1 LWWISHVN
9 ENQEV
14 ETRKRRSREEVKRL
28 VAEFEAS
35 GIRRNEFCR
44 TRGIALSTLQR
55 HLKRHGSG
63 IGRAKAGNR
72 LVAVEVSGQEPK
84 TNSQRA
90 CALEVVLPG
99 GRRIEVRREFD
110 SATLGRVVKVLEGL

>member
-1 LWWISHVN
+1 MN
-9 ENQEV
+9 ENQQV
-14 ETRKRRSREEVKRL
+14 ETRKRRTRGEVKRL

-35 GIRRNEFCR
+35 GIKRNEFCR

-55 HLKRHGSG
+55 HLERHGSG
-63 IGRAKAGNR
+63 VGRARAGNR
-72 LVAVEVSGQEPK
+72 LVAVELSGQEPK
-84 TNSQRA
+84 RDSQRA

>member
-1 LWWISHVN
+1 VN

-28 VAEFEAS
+28 VAEYEAS
-35 GIRRNEFCR
+35 GIQRNEFCP

-55 HLKRHGSG
+55 HLKWHGSG
-63 IGRAKAGNR
+63 LGRAKAGNR
-72 LVAVEVSGQEPK
+72 LVAVELSGQEPK
-84 TNSQRA
+84 RNCQRA

>member
-1 LWWISHVN
+1 MN

-14 ETRKRRSREEVKRL
+14 GTRKRRTRGEVKRL

-35 GIRRNEFCR
+35 GMQRNEFCR
-44 TRGIALSTLQR
+44 THGIALSTLLR

-63 IGRAKAGNR
+63 VGRAKAGNR
-72 LVAVEVSGQEPK
+72 LVAVELSGEEPK
-84 TNSQRA
+84 RNSQRA

-110 SATLGRVVKVLEGL
+110 SVTLGRVVKVLEGL

>member
-1 LWWISHVN
+1 MN
-9 ENQEV
+9 ENQQV
-14 ETRKRRSREEVKRL
+14 ETRKRRTRGEVKRL

-35 GIRRNEFCR
+35 GIQWNEFCR

-63 IGRAKAGNR
+63 VGRARAGNR
-72 LVAVEVSGQEPK
+72 LVAVELSGQEPK
-84 TNSQRA
+84 RDSQRA